1 MASKIISN
9 CQFENPGILSMQ
21 IVDMY
26 SFAIDK
32 HNPRERDA
40 SLISRV
46 DIKSV
51 YKRMFLYKCTLY
63 NNSWPFFRRM
73 CVYLSQNIGSDDH
86 FEVLNRFYL

>member
-46 DIKSV
+46 DIVVACAGLSE
-51 YKRMFLYKCTLY
+51 
-63 NNSWPFFRRM
+63 SWGPGGT
-73 CVYLSQNIGSDDH
+73 CPPPPPAD
-86 FEVLNRFYL
+86 

>member
-46 DIKSV
+46 DIV
-51 YKRMFLYKCTLY
+51 VACAG
-63 NNSWPFFRRM
+63 
-73 CVYLSQNIGSDDH
+73 LSELLCH
-86 FEVLNRFYL
+86 

>member
-46 DIKSV
+46 DIV
-51 YKRMFLYKCTLY
+51 VAFAG
-63 NNSWPFFRRM
+63 
-73 CVYLSQNIGSDDH
+73 LSELGGRGASLSPPPILAD
-86 FEVLNRFYL
+86 